1 MSVNLPSLEEAEKL
15 DLTSEE
21 FEKIKSLLNRHPNKL
36 ELELF
41 SRFWSEHA
49 SYKNSIKWLRTL
61 PTKGEC
67 VLVEAGDDNAGVI
80 DLGDGN
86 ACVFKVESHNSPCA
100 IQPRLGAFTGLR
112 VVMRDIVSMG
122 AKPAA
127 FLSSLRFGDG
137 KRDTARWL
145 FEEVAEGI
153 CEFERGFGVPIIGG
167 ETFFSRGYNTTPIVN
182 NMAIGI
188 TPKDK
193 IILGKAEGEGNVLL
207 IIGARTGKD
216 GVERDVFETD
226 ILAEIDSPP
235 VSIDQMMDASIERE
249 LFEAIQQ
256 LNTQVNLVGVQPIG
270 TQGIVGAAIEMT
282 ARGKVGV
289 SIDVSKIPQRQK
301 GLQVKDVLLS
311 QTWGRVLVCVSP
323 DELNKAKEVVESLE
337 VAMAAVGFVTSTKK
351 VVCTFEDKVV
361 AELPINI
368 AMLGD
373 AAPEYEREFVE
384 NKDKAPGINLDIYD
398 EPDHYPDVVKKML
411 SNLNVTSKNWL
422 TDKFSAPNGG
432 EDDDNNS
439 YPSDAAFID
448 IPNSDKALTA
458 TMDCNSR
465 YMKSDAYIGAQ
476 IAVAEA
482 ARNIVCAGGQPLA
495 LSDCLNFGN
504 PHDPRV
510 YGTFVESVKG
520 ITKACEDFNVPVVSG
535 NVSFYNQRS
544 ENGQLKPITPTPVI
558 GMLGMVDSKKHHSTL
573 SFKHKGDMIFLVGQS
588 RNDVN
593 SSEYASSILN
603 IKKSAAPYYN
613 VEEEKELQAT
623 ITLMIIKGLVRS
635 VHDVSNGGL
644 FFSLLESSIP
654 LEFGFDITSDAE
666 IRKEAFLFGESQS
679 RVVVS
684 VAPEKQDDFV
694 DFMMEAGVPFSILG
708 HVTKGEVRIDDE
720 SFGFIDELKHAFE
733 KKLEVWVEGE

>member
-1 MSVNLPSLEEAEKL
+1 MSANIPSLEEAEKL
-15 DLTSEE
+15 DLTSVE
-21 FEKIKSLLNRHPNKL
+21 FEKIKSLLNRHPNAL

-41 SRFWSEHA
+41 SRLWSEHA
-49 SYKNSIKWLRTL
+49 SYKNSIKWLKTL
-61 PTKGEC
+61 PTKGENI
-67 VLVEAGDDNAGVI
+67 LVEAGDDNAGVV

-112 VVMRDIVSMG
+112 VVMRDVVSMG

-145 FEEVAEGI
+145 FEEVADGI
-153 CEFERGFGVPIIGG
+153 CEFERGFGVPILGG

-188 TPKDK
+188 VPKDN
-193 IILGKAEGEGNVLL
+193 IIYGKAEGKGSLLL
-207 IIGARTGKD
+207 IVGARTGKD

-235 VSIDQMMDASIERE
+235 VSIEQMMDASIEKE

-256 LNTQVNLVGVQPIG
+256 LNQQVKLIGVQPIG
-270 TQGIVGAAIEMT
+270 TQGIVGAAVEMA
-282 ARGKVGV
+282 ARGNAGAEIAVE
-289 SIDVSKIPQRQK
+289 KIPQRQA
-301 GLQVKDVLLS
+301 GLNIKDVLLS
-311 QTWGRVLVCVSP
+311 QTWGRVLICVP
-323 DELNKAKEVVESLE
+323 AEELVRVKDVVESLE
-337 VAMAAVGFVTSTKK
+337 VAMAVIGKVTDGDK
-351 VVCTFEDKVV
+351 VVCSSGEEIV
-361 AELPINI
+361 AELPVNI

-373 AAPEYEREFVE
+373 ESPVYERDFIDI
-384 NKDKAPGINLDIYD
+384 KDKAPGINLDIYD
-398 EPDHYPDVVKKML
+398 EPDHYPDVVQKML
-411 SNLNVTSKNWL
+411 SNLNVTSKSWL
-422 TDKFSAPNGG
+422 TDKFNNLDGDGGDNG
-432 EDDDNNS
+432 D
-439 YPSDAAFID
+439 YPSDAAFI
-448 IPNSDKALTA
+448 NVEGSDKALAA

-465 YMKSDAYIGAQ
+465 YMKSDAFIGAQ

-504 PHDPRV
+504 PHDPKV

-520 ITKACEDFNVPVVSG
+520 ITKACKDFNVPVVSG

-544 ENGQLKPITPTPVI
+544 EDGHLKPITPTPVI
-558 GMLGMVDSKKHHSTL
+558 GMIGVMENKKHHSTL

-603 IKKSAAPYYN
+603 IKKSAAPYYDA
-613 VEEEKELQAT
+613 EEEKELQAAVMQ
-623 ITLMIIKGLVRS
+623 MIKKGLVRS

-644 FFSLLESSIP
+644 FFSLLESAIP
-654 LEFGFDITSDAE
+654 MEFGFDITSDAE

-694 DFMMEAGVPFSILG
+694 DFMMETDVPFSILG

-720 SFGFIDELKHAFE
+720 SYGYISELKEAFE
-733 KKLEVWVEGE
+733 QKLEIWVEGE

>member
-1 MSVNLPSLEEAEKL
+1 MSANLPSLEEAEKL

-21 FEKIKSLLNRHPNKL
+21 FEKIKSLLNRHPNGL

-61 PTKGEC
+61 PTKGEH
-67 VLVEAGDDNAGVI
+67 VLVEAGDDNAGVV

-112 VVMRDIVSMG
+112 VVMRDVVSMG

-153 CEFERGFGVPIIGG
+153 CEFESGFEVPILGG

-188 TPKDK
+188 TPKDQ
-193 IILGKAEGEGNVLL
+193 IVLGKAEGEGNL
-207 IIGARTGKD
+207 ILIVGARTGKD

-226 ILAEIDSPP
+226 VLAEIDTPP
-235 VSIDQMMDASIERE
+235 VSIDQMMDASVEKE

-256 LNTQVNLVGVQPIG
+256 IKDKVNLVGVQPIG
-270 TQGIVGAAIEMT
+270 TQGIVGATVEMV
-282 ARGKVGV
+282 ARGNAGAA
-289 SIDVSKIPQRQK
+289 IDVEKIPQRQS
-301 GLQVKDVLLS
+301 GLTVKDVLLS
-311 QTWGRVLVCVSP
+311 QTWGRVLICVSP
-323 DELNKAKEVVESLE
+323 EELDKIKEVVESLQ
-337 VAMAAVGFVTSTKK
+337 VAMAVIGTVTSTSK
-351 VVCTFEDKVV
+351 VVCSSGGKEV
-361 AELPINI
+361 AELPVSIT
-368 AMLGD
+368 MLGD
-373 AAPEYEREFVE
+373 EAPVYEREYSNE
-384 NKDKAPGINLDIYD
+384 ADKAPEINLDIYD

-411 SNLNVTSKNWL
+411 SNLNVTSKSWL
-422 TDKFSAPNGG
+422 TSKFNKRNG
-432 EDDDNNS
+432 DRVDNGD

-448 IPNSDKALTA
+448 IEGSDKALTA

-465 YMKSDAYIGAQ
+465 YMKSDAFVGAQ

-482 ARNIVCAGGQPLA
+482 SRNIVCAGGQPIA

-504 PHDPRV
+504 PHDPKV

-520 ITKACEDFNVPVVSG
+520 ITKACNDFNVPVVSG

-544 ENGQLKPITPTPVI
+544 ENGHLKPITPTPVI
-558 GMLGMVDSKKHHSTL
+558 GMLGVLENKKHHSTL
-573 SFKHKGDMIFLVGQS
+573 SFRHKGDMIFLVGQS

-603 IKKSAAPYYN
+603 IKKSAAPYYDA
-613 VEEEKELQAT
+613 EEEKDLQAAVAS
-623 ITLMIIKGLVRS
+623 MIKKGLVRS

-644 FFSLLESSIP
+644 FFSLLESGIP

-684 VAPEKQDDFV
+684 VSPEKQDDFV
-694 DFMMEAGVPFSILG
+694 DFMMAAEVPFSILG

-720 SFGFIDELKHAFE
+720 SFGYIDELKEAFE
-733 KKLEVWVEGE
+733 QKLEVWVEGE

>member
-1 MSVNLPSLEEAEKL
+1 MSANIPSLEEAEKL
-15 DLTSEE
+15 DLTSVE
-21 FEKIKSLLNRHPNKL
+21 FEKIKSLLNRHPNAL

-41 SRFWSEHA
+41 SRLWSEHA
-49 SYKNSIKWLRTL
+49 SYKNSIKWLKTL
-61 PTKGEC
+61 PTKGENI
-67 VLVEAGDDNAGVI
+67 LVEAGDDNAGVV

-112 VVMRDIVSMG
+112 VVMRDVVSMG

-145 FEEVAEGI
+145 FEEVADGI
-153 CEFERGFGVPIIGG
+153 CEFERGFGVPILGG

-188 TPKDK
+188 VPKDN
-193 IILGKAEGEGNVLL
+193 IIYGKAEGKDSLLL
-207 IIGARTGKD
+207 IVGARTGKD

-235 VSIDQMMDASIERE
+235 VSIDQMMDASIEKE

-256 LNTQVNLVGVQPIG
+256 LNKQVNLVGVQPIG
-270 TQGIVGAAIEMT
+270 TQGIVGAAVEMA
-282 ARGKVGV
+282 ARGNAGAAIAVE
-289 SIDVSKIPQRQK
+289 KIPQRQS
-301 GLQVKDVLLS
+301 GLNIKDVLLS
-311 QTWGRVLVCVSP
+311 QTWGRVLICVTAE
-323 DELNKAKEVVESLE
+323 ELGRVKEVVESLE
-337 VAMAAVGFVTSTKK
+337 VAMAVIGKVTDGDKI
-351 VVCTFEDKVV
+351 VCSSGEEIV
-361 AELPINI
+361 AELPVNI

-373 AAPEYEREFVE
+373 ESPVYERDFVDI
-384 NKDKAPGINLDIYD
+384 KDKAPGINLDIYD
-398 EPDHYPDVVKKML
+398 EPDHYPDVVQKML
-411 SNLNVTSKNWL
+411 TNLNVTSKSWL
-422 TDKFSAPNGG
+422 TNKFNNLNGDG
-432 EDDDNNS
+432 GDNGD
-439 YPSDAAFID
+439 YPSDAAFI
-448 IPNSDKALTA
+448 NVEGSDKALTA

-465 YMKSDAYIGAQ
+465 YMKSDAFIGAQ

-504 PHDPRV
+504 PHDPKV

-520 ITKACEDFNVPVVSG
+520 ITKACKDFNVPVVSG

-544 ENGQLKPITPTPVI
+544 EDGHLKPITPTPVI
-558 GMLGMVDSKKHHSTL
+558 GMIGLMENKKHHSTL

-603 IKKSAAPYYN
+603 IKKSAAPYYDA
-613 VEEEKELQAT
+613 EEEKELQAAVMQ
-623 ITLMIIKGLVRS
+623 MIKKGLVRS

-644 FFSLLESSIP
+644 FFSLLESAIP
-654 LEFGFDITSDAE
+654 MEFGFDITSDAE
-666 IRKEAFLFGESQS
+666 IRKEAFLFGETQS

-694 DFMMEAGVPFSILG
+694 DFMMETDVPFSILG

-720 SFGFIDELKHAFE
+720 SYGYISELKEAFE
-733 KKLEVWVEGE
+733 QKLEIWVEGE

>member
-1 MSVNLPSLEEAEKL
+1 MSANLPSLEEAEKL
-15 DLTSEE
+15 ELTSEE
-21 FEKIKSLLNRHPNKL
+21 FEKIKSLLDRHPNAL

-61 PTKGEC
+61 PVKGGQ
-67 VLVEAGDDNAGVI
+67 VLVEAGDESAGAV

-153 CEFERGFGVPIIGG
+153 CEFERGFKVPIVGG
-167 ETFFSRGYNTTPIVN
+167 ETFFSRGYNTTPVVN

-188 TPKDK
+188 VPRDS
-193 IILGKAEGEGNVLL
+193 IISAKAQGDGNILL
-207 IIGARTGKD
+207 IVGARTGKD
-216 GVERDVFETD
+216 GVERGVFETD
-226 ILAEIDSPP
+226 ILAEIDTPP
-235 VSIDQMMDASIERE
+235 VSIDQMMDASVEKE
-249 LFEAIQQ
+249 LFEAIQY
-256 LNTQVNLVGVQPIG
+256 LNKHVKLIGVQPIG
-270 TQGIVGAAIEMT
+270 TQGVAGAAVEMA
-282 ARGKVGV
+282 ARGKSGV
-289 SIDVSKIPQRQK
+289 HIDVEKVPQRQK
-301 GLQVKDVLLS
+301 GLEVKDILLS
-311 QTWGRVLVCVSP
+311 QTWGRVLVCIKP
-323 DELNKAKEVVESLE
+323 EELPKLKELIESLE
-337 VAMAAVGFVTSTKK
+337 VAMAVIGTVTDSNK
-351 VVCTFEDKVV
+351 VVCSYSGSVV
-361 AELPINI
+361 AELPVGI

-373 AAPEYEREFVE
+373 EAPEYEREYVE
-384 NKDKAPGINLDIYD
+384 NKEKAPGINLDIYD

-411 SNLNVTSKNWL
+411 SNLNVTSKSWL
-422 TDKFSAPNGG
+422 TSKFHKQNGDA
-432 EDDDNNS
+432 DDGDE

-448 IPNSDKALTA
+448 IQGSDKALTA

-465 YMKSDAYIGAQ
+465 YMKSDAFIGAQ

-504 PHDPRV
+504 PHDPKV
-510 YGTFVESVKG
+510 YGTFVDSVKG
-520 ITKACEDFNVPVVSG
+520 ITKACKDFDVPVVSG

-544 ENGQLKPITPTPVI
+544 EDGQLKPITPTPVI
-558 GMLGMVDSKKHHSTL
+558 GMIGVVADKKHHSTL
-573 SFKHKGDMIFLVGQS
+573 SFKHKGDMIFLAGQS

-613 VEEEKELQAT
+613 AEEEIELQQVVA
-623 ITLMIIKGLVRS
+623 LMIQKGLVRS

-644 FFSLLESSIP
+644 FFTLLESGIP

-666 IRKEAFLFGESQS
+666 VRKEAFLFGESQS

-684 VAPEKQDDFV
+684 VAPAKQDDFV
-694 DFMMEAGVPFSILG
+694 DFMMETDVPFSILG

-720 SFGFIDELKHAFE
+720 SFGYISELKEAFE
-733 KKLEVWVEGE
+733 QKLETWVEGE